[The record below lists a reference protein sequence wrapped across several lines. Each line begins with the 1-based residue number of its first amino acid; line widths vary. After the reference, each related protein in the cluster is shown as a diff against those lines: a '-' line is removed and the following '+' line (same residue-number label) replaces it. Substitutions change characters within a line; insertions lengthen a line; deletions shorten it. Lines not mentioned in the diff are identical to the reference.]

1 LEEDETLVYLT
12 NELSLWQAESQRLD
26 AGIAQLLAGAAQQD
40 QVAAAARARASAA
53 RADAARLSSEASALQ
68 SQAAAADA
76 QVASLDQQIADL
88 VMNEPDEFIE
98 VGGRSRRNPGW
109 STWKTQLDAL
119 NAQRATAFSSATS
132 LHTQANQSSAAAA
145 QSQSAAAAADNDAAT
160 ATALAG
166 QLRQQAAQLALQ
178 KAAANQQITNITR
191 WQQELARQPM
201 NRTALETTASEIS
214 SQTNSLEGEYKSFVD
229 QANAAEKRLWYLQ
242 TLAQELN
249 SKLSDWLSQ
258 LLPAATEVANA
269 TAALNDVQTRIQHVL
284 QRIPE

>member
-1 LEEDETLVYLT
+1 MVYLT
-12 NELSLWQAESQRLD
+12 HELSLWQAESQRLD

-40 QVAAAARARASAA
+40 QAAAAARARASAA
-53 RADAARLSSEASALQ
+53 RADAARLSGEASALQ

-76 QVASLDQQIADL
+76 QVASLDQQIADQI
-88 VMNEPDEFIE
+88 MNEPDEFIE
-98 VGGRSRRNPGW
+98 VGGKPRRNPGW
-109 STWKTQLDAL
+109 STWKAQLDAL

-132 LHTQANQSSAAAA
+132 LHAQANQSSAAAA

-166 QLRQQAAQLALQ
+166 QLRQQAAQLAPQ

-214 SQTNSLEGEYKSFVD
+214 SQTNALEGEYKAFVD

-249 SKLSDWLSQ
+249 SKLGDWLGQ

>member
-1 LEEDETLVYLT
+1 MVYLT

-26 AGIAQLLAGAAQQD
+26 AGIAQLIAGAAQQD
-40 QVAAAARARASAA
+40 QAAAAARARASAA
-53 RADAARLSSEASALQ
+53 RADAARLSGEASALQ

-76 QVASLDQQIADL
+76 QVASLDQQIAEQ

-98 VGGRSRRNPGW
+98 VGGRSRRNPEW
-109 STWKTQLDAL
+109 TVWKARLDDL
-119 NAQRATAFSSATS
+119 NAQRAQAFSSATS
-132 LHTQANQSSAAAA
+132 LHAQANQRSAAAA
-145 QSQSAAAAADNDAAT
+145 QSQSVAAAADNDAAT

-166 QLRQQAAQLALQ
+166 QLRQQAVQLAPQ
-178 KAAANQQITNITR
+178 KAAADQQITNITR

-201 NRTALETTASEIS
+201 NRTALETTASEIF

-249 SKLSDWLSQ
+249 SKLGDWLGQ